1 MSTPFTEN
9 TQFTGNTQ
17 ITGQK
22 LRRSRRDRVFLG
34 VCGGLAEYFAIDPV
48 IVRLAFVL
56 ITLAGG
62 AGVLAYIIMSF
73 VMPDGEPL
81 PTDGTAGP
89 FLTEGTPQ
97 PATGA
102 GQHASVV
109 GALVLIGIGL
119 VFLVDNLRWFG
130 WFRPDYVW
138 PLILIGLGVA
148 LLARRTNAA
157 N

>member
-1 MSTPFTEN
+1 MNTPV
-9 TQFTGNTQ
+9 TGNTQ
-17 ITGQK
+17 YTGQK

-34 VCGGLAEYFAIDPV
+34 VCGGLAEYFGIDPV
-48 IVRLAFVL
+48 LVRLAFVL

-62 AGVLAYIIMSF
+62 AGVLAYIIMAI
-73 VMPDGEPL
+73 VMPDGDPL
-81 PTDGTAGP
+81 PADGTAEP
-89 FLTEGTPQ
+89 FLTEGSPQ
-97 PATGA
+97 PATDA
-102 GQHASVV
+102 GRHASMV

-119 VFLVDNLRWFG
+119 LFLVENLRWFG

-148 LLARRTNAA
+148 LLVRRTNTA